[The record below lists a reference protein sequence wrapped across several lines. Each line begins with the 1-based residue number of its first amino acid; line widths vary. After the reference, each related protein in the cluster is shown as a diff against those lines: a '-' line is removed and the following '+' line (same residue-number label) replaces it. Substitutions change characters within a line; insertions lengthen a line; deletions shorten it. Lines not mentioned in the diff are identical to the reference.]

1 MHLQKSL
8 PFAVSHNS
16 LSGIIVLLTLQGT
29 GPHWAG
35 APGMGGTGIHIRGN
49 FKNCVSFSFLIANKF
64 IGWNLESSGIPKEGN
79 ENPLITSLLLK
90 VWISL

>member
-1 MHLQKSL
+1 
-8 PFAVSHNS
+8 
-16 LSGIIVLLTLQGT
+16 
-29 GPHWAG
+29 
-35 APGMGGTGIHIRGN
+35 MGGTGIHIRGN